1 MEYVNRIHINRISCA
16 RTARQAARTYTQQ
29 PVYMAQQVQAKQRE
43 LQSKLEAM
51 LSSVEDE
58 RLRPMRKQGFLAMA
72 KCCDLSDPTAYQQC
86 LQKAQLPE
94 QRASQ
99 VVQTELNDFQGRLQR
114 AIATCQDDVKDEQ
127 RGARIFFTPSSRDRD
142 VDDVIEDDVARWPST
157 PSRYPRGRVDGV
169 RTVASQRRRLLRPEP
184 RAERLRTV
192 SARSSTRTR
201 VCSET
206 SSSASRRAR

>member
-1 MEYVNRIHINRISCA
+1 MGHVNRIHINRIS
-16 RTARQAARTYTQQ
+16 AAHAPQRRVTYTQQ

-51 LSSVEDE
+51 LASVEDE

-99 VVQTELNDFQGRLQR
+99 VVQGELNDFQSRLQR
-114 AIATCQDDVKDEQ
+114 AIATCQDDVKD
-127 RGARIFFTPSSRDRD
+127 GSR
-142 VDDVIEDDVARWPST
+142 A
-157 PSRYPRGRVDGV
+157 
-169 RTVASQRRRLLRPEP
+169 ASDQISLRH
-184 RAERLRTV
+184 RAEISRGSRRWRANGRIATQAAIPTRTARRTSSTRA

-201 VCSET
+201 ACWET
-206 SSSASRRAR
+206 SRSASRRDYVS

>member
-1 MEYVNRIHINRISCA
+1 
-16 RTARQAARTYTQQ
+16 
-29 PVYMAQQVQAKQRE
+29 MAQQVQAKQRE

-51 LSSVEDE
+51 LASVEDE

-114 AIATCQDDVKDEQ
+114 AIATCQDDVKDGS
-127 RGARIFFTPSSRDRD
+127 RAASDPIFFTPSSQRLLAWHTH
-142 VDDVIEDDVARWPST
+142 I
-157 PSRYPRGRVDGV
+157 YQGRRRTDGVEVDGDAV
-169 RTVASQRRRLLRPEP
+169 DAM
-184 RAERLRTV
+184 
-192 SARSSTRTR
+192 
-201 VCSET
+201 
-206 SSSASRRAR
+206 SRRVAHIASPSQHTGGYSDQNRAQNVFNTCVGKVFDAHAGMLGDVKKRIEKGLR

>member
-1 MEYVNRIHINRISCA
+1 MRLQTERCGLATRVRAASTAQRALLSQPHSEAFCIKPGRHAALAAREAKALVEYVKRIHINRISTACA
-16 RTARQAARTYTQQ
+16 PYAANLYTQQ

-99 VVQTELNDFQGRLQR
+99 VVQTELNDFQSRLQR
-114 AIATCQDDVKDEQ
+114 AIATCQDDVKDGSRAASDQ
-127 RGARIFFTPSSRDRD
+127 IFFTPSSQRLLAWYTH
-142 VDDVIEDDVARWPST
+142 I
-157 PSRYPRGRVDGV
+157 YQGRRRTDGV
-169 RTVASQRRRLLRPEP
+169 
-184 RAERLRTV
+184 
-192 SARSSTRTR
+192 
-201 VCSET
+201 
-206 SSSASRRAR
+206 

>member
-1 MEYVNRIHINRISCA
+1 MRAASTAQRALLSQPHSEAFASNQVAALDAKQKHSWNTSNASTSIESRLLA
-16 RTARQAARTYTQQ
+16 RLTSRTYTQQ

-51 LSSVEDE
+51 LASVEDE

-114 AIATCQDDVKDEQ
+114 AIATCQDDVKDGPRAASDQ
-127 RGARIFFTPSSRDRD
+127 IFLTPSS
-142 VDDVIEDDVARWPST
+142 
-157 PSRYPRGRVDGV
+157 
-169 RTVASQRRRLLRPEP
+169 QRLL
-184 RAERLRTV
+184 AWHTHLYQG
-192 SARSSTRTR
+192 
-201 VCSET
+201 
-206 SSSASRRAR
+206 

>member
-1 MEYVNRIHINRISCA
+1 MEYVKRIHINRISTACA
-16 RTARQAARTYTQQ
+16 PYAANLIHAVQ

-51 LSSVEDE
+51 LASVEDE

-114 AIATCQDDVKDEQ
+114 AIATCQDDVKDGS
-127 RGARIFFTPSSRDRD
+127 RAASHLVRATFTPSSRD
-142 VDDVIEDDVARWPST
+142 IP
-157 PSRYPRGRVDGV
+157 G
-169 RTVASQRRRLLRPEP
+169 VASM
-184 RAERLRTV
+184 A
-192 SARSSTRTR
+192 
-201 VCSET
+201 
-206 SSSASRRAR
+206 

>member
-1 MEYVNRIHINRISCA
+1 
-16 RTARQAARTYTQQ
+16 
-29 PVYMAQQVQAKQRE
+29 MAQQVQAKQRE

-51 LSSVEDE
+51 LASVEDE

-99 VVQTELNDFQGRLQR
+99 VVQGELNDFQGRLQR
-114 AIATCQDDVKDEQ
+114 AIATCQDDVKD
-127 RGARIFFTPSSRDRD
+127 GAHAASDQIFFTPSSQRLLAWHTHVYQGRRRTDGVEFD
-142 VDDVIEDDVARWPST
+142 AT
-157 PSRYPRGRVDGV
+157 PSMRCH
-169 RTVASQRRRLLRPEP
+169 VASPTSPYRRNTQAATPTRIARRTSSI
-184 RAERLRTV
+184 RA

-201 VCSET
+201 VCWET
-206 SSSASRRAR
+206 SRSASRRDYVS

>member
-1 MEYVNRIHINRISCA
+1 
-16 RTARQAARTYTQQ
+16 
-29 PVYMAQQVQAKQRE
+29 MAQQVQAKQRE

-99 VVQTELNDFQGRLQR
+99 VVQGELNDFQSRLQR
-114 AIATCQDDVKDEQ
+114 AIATCQDDVKDGS
-127 RGARIFFTPSSRDRD
+127 RAASDTTPYA
-142 VDDVIEDDVARWPST
+142 I
-157 PSRYPRGRVDGV
+157 G
-169 RTVASQRRRLLRPEP
+169 QI
-184 RAERLRTV
+184 
-192 SARSSTRTR
+192 
-201 VCSET
+201 
-206 SSSASRRAR
+206 